1 MARGY
6 FRIMVFACALMV
18 GVQFPAVMDQ
28 YRKRVDAHFREIR
41 INLSGFQQTAD
52 RYFDG
57 SLQALISHYKKSPD
71 PVFVHDARSVE
82 QLHRR
87 FQMLSAQQA
96 AMAGPW
102 YRAGFHLLFFH
113 NDEILA
119 ETFDQYSYTVPLSPR
134 AIAWGLGAAFFVS
147 LLLELIVIGL
157 FRGIWLAVKPRQS
170 GTLCI

>member
-6 FRIMVFACALMV
+6 FRILVFACTLMV

-28 YRKRVDAHFREIR
+28 YRKRVDAHFREIS

-57 SLQALISHYKKSPD
+57 SLEALISHYKKSPD
-71 PVFVHDARSVE
+71 PVFAQDAQSVE

-87 FQMLSAQQA
+87 CQMLSAQQS
-96 AMAGPW
+96 AMSGPW

-147 LLLELIVIGL
+147 LLLELIVIGI
-157 FRGIWLAVKPRQS
+157 FKGFWLAVKPRHS
-170 GTLCI
+170 GALCI